1 MTKKDIFDKLL
12 IGCEHDGSFIPV
24 SEVKR
29 LMKET
34 AKNIFKETDNIV
46 EGWIDPNGRSYKD
59 YYEFRAKFLQEAKK

>member
-34 AKNIFKETDNIV
+34 AN
-46 EGWIDPNGRSYKD
+46 
-59 YYEFRAKFLQEAKK
+59 